1 MTMHFM
7 FTKVTSFSPC
17 VKISSYA
24 SYYCINVVT
33 RTMFPSHSFL
43 VKQVFLT
50 MVTKTMDSHVLPNLE
65 FAIAISTSFDLWMS
79 EGGVNTFVLVINY
92 LDEV

>member
-65 FAIAISTSFDLWMS
+65 FAIAISISFDLWMS